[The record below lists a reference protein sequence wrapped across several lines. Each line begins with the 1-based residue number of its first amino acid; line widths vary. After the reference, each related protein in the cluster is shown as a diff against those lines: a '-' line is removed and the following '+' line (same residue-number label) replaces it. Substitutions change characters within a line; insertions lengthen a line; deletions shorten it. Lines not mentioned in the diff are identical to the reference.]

1 MGGQPLPMVVYK
13 SGTTEVQDLKVS
25 GTHMHDA
32 QLHWTFFWVLTSV
45 SFTKAL
51 NDLYH
56 SDLAFSEF
64 SQSVDSPDESSR
76 QET

>member
-32 QLHWTFFWVLTSV
+32 QLHWTFFWILTSV
-45 SFTKAL
+45 SFSK
-51 NDLYH
+51 
-56 SDLAFSEF
+56 SIK
-64 SQSVDSPDESSR
+64 
-76 QET
+76 